1 MSIKIGTI
9 TYSPSTKG
17 WTSFW
22 SYQPDWMVG
31 MNNSFYTFKDGN
43 IYQHDVNQTR
53 NNFYGYQNSSS
64 ITSVFNQ
71 DVLAVKMYK
80 TISLDTTTPWDT
92 EITTDLNTG
101 VISSSFYQEK
111 EGNYYAYIRRA
122 NDGSIDLK
130 ALSTQ
135 GVGSLLSYST
145 LVFSFN
151 FDLGTSISQGDTVY
165 INRNGVSQAQGVIAS
180 HTDRTITIASK
191 TGAFTP
197 VLGDYIFIVKNA
209 QAESYGARGYYMEVK
224 LTNTSTTLVDIF
236 GVSSSTFKSYM

>member
-53 NNFYGYQNSSS
+53 NSFYGYQYSSS

-80 TISLDTTTPWDT
+80 TIALDSTTPWDT

-145 LVFSFN
+145 LVFNFN
-151 FDLGTSISQGDTVY
+151 FDLGTSISQGDTIY
-165 INRNGVSQAQGVIAS
+165 INRNGVSQAQGIIAS
-180 HTDRTITIASK
+180 HTNRTITVTAK

-197 VLGDYIFIVKNA
+197 VLGDYIFIAKNS